1 MAADAFDDD
10 CGQDDLRQ
18 KCRLCVMLRSVSR
31 RRSHQ
36 AVPIGA
42 GGLRLLYLNPVYY
55 IATLQV
61 AYSRR
66 QSVGLCAAAH
76 DTARGCPAAAHD
88 TARGCPVSRRM
99 ENKNNVFRV
108 VRALPCAAKHA
119 YSRAIFSLYL
129 S

>member
-1 MAADAFDDD
+1 MSLVRDA
-10 CGQDDLRQ
+10 
-18 KCRLCVMLRSVSR
+18 VVSEKEALA
-31 RRSHQ
+31 SG
-36 AVPIGA
+36 GA

-66 QSVGLCAAAH
+66 QSVGLC
-76 DTARGCPAAAHD
+76 AAAHD